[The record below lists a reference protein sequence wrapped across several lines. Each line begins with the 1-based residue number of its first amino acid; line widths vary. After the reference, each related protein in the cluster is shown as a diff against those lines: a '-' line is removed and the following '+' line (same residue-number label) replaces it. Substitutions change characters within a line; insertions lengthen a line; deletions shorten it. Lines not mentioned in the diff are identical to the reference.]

1 MNIIYTV
8 YTCILI
14 SFFIK
19 AKSYDERHFVSCEIY
34 DNYGIGK
41 SGKDQGV
48 IAREKQSVK
57 RAGMYKIVL

>member
-1 MNIIYTV
+1 LNIIYI
-8 YTCILI
+8 YILI
-14 SFFIK
+14 SFFIR
-19 AKSYDERHFVSCEIY
+19 AKSYDERHFVSCEIH
-34 DNYGIGK
+34 DNYGIAK

>member
-1 MNIIYTV
+1 MNIIYI
-8 YTCILI
+8 YILI
-14 SFFIK
+14 SFFIR
-19 AKSYDERHFVSCEIY
+19 AKSYDERHFVFCEIH
-34 DNYGIGK
+34 DNYGIAK